1 MAVRR
6 TKKETAKKNNS
17 TVKIPYDYKQAIL
30 AILLIIIAVLVVI
43 SDTKTIFGNFLF
55 TYFNLGFWEYYKF
68 IFSPVLIWLSIASF
82 WKEQI
87 NLNLLRFLWLIIF
100 YISVTSIIWFFISD
114 YNAIFDFSNY
124 WEIYFWAV
132 ATIFIIFSFFILSLV
147 ILFRF
152 SPVDFTKNI
161 VSWAVEFANSR
172 KENREDYKNE
182 YEEENKKTSKKSILD
197 VKRENKHESKLDRK
211 KEEIARMLEELK
223 IEKEKIA
230 DAKKQ
235 SKIDEEEKQLQLRDA
250 PKKIQI
256 EKKVPEKIKSFME
269 KKKNWWDDSELNP
282 EWQSRDE
289 DLSHIE
295 KINEKFE
302 KWELPTLDLLD
313 NKWWDIKYNEAEIK
327 HKELEIQNKLLQ
339 FNVDVNMQG
348 FNVWPT
354 VIQYRLKP
362 SDWVPLKK
370 IINLKQDLTLAL
382 HAKNIR
388 IQAPIP
394 GQWVVGI
401 EVPNPDRQMVW
412 LKELL
417 KSDKFKNPK
426 LKIPLAFGK
435 NVNWEM
441 VVWDLT
447 KMPHMLVAG
456 QTASGKSVWVNAF
469 LLSMLYK
476 FSPSELKL
484 ILIDPKI
491 VELSV
496 YNWIPHL
503 LTPVITKPEKALN
516 SLKWAVAEMLRRYDL
531 ERQVGARNVEEYN
544 EKVDKDKK
552 LPYIVIVL
560 DELADLMMSWD
571 KKEVEWNIARL
582 AQMARAVWMHLIIA
596 TQRPSVNIITWL
608 IKANVPSRV
617 AFTVSSQIDS
627 QTILWKKWAEDLLGY
642 WDMLYFPTWVL
653 EPERVQWVFV
663 ETHEVEA
670 VINKLKLTV
679 DPDML
684 KNLQDDSIVNWK
696 NKTEWSILE
705 NYTWDQEEDPE
716 IIEQAMQVVKEAK
729 KWSTSLIQR
738 KSSLWYWRAAKI
750 LDILEEL
757 WVVWPSNWSKPREV
771 FID

>member
-1 MAVRR
+1 MAIRR
-6 TKKETAKKNNS
+6 TKKTSVKRTTKKREEA
-17 TVKIPYDYKQAIL
+17 VVFPVEYKQWLIAIL
-30 AILLIIIAVLVVI
+30 FLFLAVLAVI
-43 SDTKTIFGNFLF
+43 TDTKSVFWNKLF
-55 TYFNLGFWEYYKF
+55 SILNQGFWEYYKF
-68 IFSPVLIWLSIASF
+68 IFSPVLILLSVFIF
-82 WKEQI
+82 WKEKVKF
-87 NLNLLRFLWLIIF
+87 NLLKFLGLIIF
-100 YISVTSIIWFFISD
+100 YISFTSFFGFISD
-114 YNAIFDFSNY
+114 NYSAIFDFSKY
-124 WEIYFWAV
+124 WNLYFWSW
-132 ATIFIIFSFFILSLV
+132 ATLFIILISFILSLV

-152 SPVDFTKNI
+152 SPVALTKTLVN
-161 VSWAVEFANSR
+161 STSEFINSR
-172 KENREDYKNE
+172 KNDTDDEEF
-182 YEEENKKTSKKSILD
+182 EEEKTWKTRVWITKNNKNISKIDKKKDEI
-197 VKRENKHESKLDRK
+197 SK
-211 KEEIARMLEELK
+211 MLEELK
-223 IEKEKIA
+223 VEKENIKN
-230 DAKKQ
+230 AKKQ
-235 SKIDEEEKQLQLRDA
+235 AEDEKQLKLEDT
-250 PKKIQI
+250 PKKIKI
-256 EKKVPEKIKSFME
+256 EKKVPEKIKNFLE
-269 KKKNWWDDSELNP
+269 KKENPDLEDSKKETSIIQK
-282 EWQSRDE
+282 EFD
-289 DLSHIE
+289 
-295 KINEKFE
+295 
-302 KWELPTLDLLD
+302 KWELPNLDLLD
-313 NKWWDIKYNEAEIK
+313 DKWGEIKYNEAEIK
-327 HKELEIQNKLLQ
+327 HKELEIQDKLLQ
-339 FNVDVNMQG
+339 FNVDVNMKW

-354 VIQYRLKP
+354 VIQYRLQP
-362 SDWVPLKK
+362 NAWVPLKK

-394 GQWVVGI
+394 WQWVVGI
-401 EVPNPDRQMVW
+401 EVPNPNRQMVW

-417 KSDKFKNPK
+417 QSKQFNNKK

-441 VVWDLT
+441 VVGDLT

-531 ERQVGARNVEEYN
+531 ERQVGARNMEEYN
-544 EKVDKDKK
+544 EKVSKDKK
-552 LPYIVIVL
+552 LPYIVIIL
-560 DELADLMMSWD
+560 DELADLMMSGD
-571 KKEVEWNIARL
+571 KKEVEWNITRL
-582 AQMARAVWMHLIIA
+582 AQMARAVWIHLIIA
-596 TQRPSVNIITWL
+596 TQRPSVNIITWV

-627 QTILWKKWAEDLLGY
+627 QTILWKKWAEDLLGM

-670 VINKLKLTV
+670 VIQKLKLTV

-684 KNLQDDSIVNWK
+684 KNMQDDSIVNWK
-696 NKTEWSILE
+696 SKTAWSILE

-716 IIEQAMQVVKEAK
+716 IIEKAMQVVKEAK

-738 KSSLWYWRAAKI
+738 KLSLWYWRAAKI

-757 WVVWPSNWSKPREV
+757 WVVWPANGSKPREV

>member
-1 MAVRR
+1 MTIRKTR
-6 TKKETAKKNNS
+6 KKT
-17 TVKIPYDYKQAIL
+17 TVKKMPWIPYEYKQAIL

-43 SDTKTIFGNFLF
+43 SDTKTIFGNFL
-55 TYFNLGFWEYYKF
+55 YSQFNSCFWEYYKW
-68 IFSPVLIWLSIASF
+68 IFSPVLILLSLFSF

-100 YISVTSIIWFFISD
+100 YISTTSTIWFFVSD
-114 YNAIFDFSNY
+114 YSAIFDFSNY
-124 WEIYFWAV
+124 WELYFWWV
-132 ATIFIIFSFFILSLV
+132 STMFIIFTFFVLSLV
-147 ILFRF
+147 ILFKF
-152 SPVDFTKNI
+152 SPVDFTKN
-161 VSWAVEFANSR
+161 VVTWAVEFANSR
-172 KENREDYKNE
+172 R
-182 YEEENKKTSKKSILD
+182 ENKEEKYENNNEEQKSKKSILE
-197 VKRENKHESKLDRK
+197 VKRENKHESKLDQK
-211 KEEIARMLEELK
+211 KEEIAKMLEELR
-223 IEKEKIA
+223 IEKDKISE
-230 DAKKQ
+230 AKKQ
-235 SKIDEEEKQLQLRDA
+235 TKLDEKKIEEERQLELKDA

-256 EKKVPEKIKSFME
+256 QKKVPEKIKTFME
-269 KKKNWWDDSELNP
+269 NKEENKVGNAGLHSLQEKDEIINQTFE
-282 EWQSRDE
+282 EWE
-289 DLSHIE
+289 I
-295 KINEKFE
+295 
-302 KWELPTLDLLD
+302 PPLDLLD
-313 NKWWDIKYNEAEIK
+313 NKWGEIKYNEAEIK
-327 HKELEIQNKLLQ
+327 HKELEIQEKLLQ
-339 FNVDVNMQG
+339 FKVDVNMEG

-417 KSDKFKNPK
+417 KSPEFNNPK

-435 NVNWEM
+435 NVNGEM

-456 QTASGKSVWVNAF
+456 QTASGKSVWVNGF

-516 SLKWAVAEMLRRYDL
+516 SLKWCVAEMLRRYDL
-531 ERQVGARNVEEYN
+531 ERQVWARNVEEYN

-571 KKEVEWNIARL
+571 KKEVEWNITRI

-596 TQRPSVNIITWL
+596 TQRPSVNIITWV

-627 QTILWKKWAEDLLGY
+627 QTILWKKWAEDLLWM

-653 EPERVQWVFV
+653 EAERVQWVFV

-684 KNLQDDSIVNWK
+684 KNLQDDWIVNWRS
-696 NKTEWSILE
+696 KTEWSILE
-705 NYTWDQEEDPE
+705 NYTWNQDEEPE
-716 IIEQAMQVVKEAK
+716 IIEQAMQIVKEAK
-729 KWSTSLIQR
+729 KGSTSLIQR
-738 KSSLWYWRAAKI
+738 KLSLWYWRAAKI

>member
-1 MAVRR
+1 MVIRKTKR
-6 TKKETAKKNNS
+6 TTTRKSTKKADETA
-17 TVKIPYDYKQAIL
+17 VFPVEYKQG
-30 AILLIIIAVLVVI
+30 IIAVLFLLLAVLAI
-43 SDTKTIFGNFLF
+43 ITDTKSVFWNKLFSVLNQGFG
-55 TYFNLGFWEYYKF
+55 EYYKF
-68 IFSPVLIWLSIASF
+68 IFSPVLILLSVFIF
-82 WKEQI
+82 WKEKVRF
-87 NLNLLRFLWLIIF
+87 NLLKFLGLIIF
-100 YISVTSIIWFFISD
+100 YISFTSFFGFFISN
-114 YNAIFDFSNY
+114 YSAIFNFSNY
-124 WEIYFWAV
+124 WNTYFGSW
-132 ATIFIIFSFFILSLV
+132 ATIFIILISFILSLV

-152 SPVDFTKNI
+152 SPVALTKTLVSSTSDFI
-161 VSWAVEFANSR
+161 NSR
-172 KENREDYKNE
+172 KLDEDDDYI
-182 YEEENKKTSKKSILD
+182 EEESSKKTLSIKRWTKS
-197 VKRENKHESKLDRK
+197 ESKIDK
-211 KEEIARMLEELK
+211 KKDEIAKMLEELK
-223 IEKEKIA
+223 AEKEEIKIA
-230 DAKKQ
+230 KK
-235 SKIDEEEKQLQLRDA
+235 KKEDEKQLKLEDA
-250 PKKIQI
+250 PKKINI
-256 EKKVPEKIKSFME
+256 EKKVPPKIKQFLD
-269 KKKNWWDDSELNP
+269 KKENP
-282 EWQSRDE
+282 EKENND
-289 DLSHIE
+289 
-295 KINEKFE
+295 KIKEVEIIRKWFE
-302 KWELPTLDLLD
+302 KWEFPSLDLLD
-313 NKWWDIKYNEAEIK
+313 DKWGEIKYNEAEIK
-327 HKELEIQNKLLQ
+327 HKELEIQQKLLQ
-339 FNVDVNMQG
+339 FNVDVTMEW
-348 FNVWPT
+348 FNVGPT

-362 SDWVPLKK
+362 NAWVPLKK
-370 IINLKQDLTLAL
+370 IVNLKNDLTLAL

-401 EVPNPDRQMVW
+401 EVPNPDRQMVG
-412 LKELL
+412 LKELI
-417 KSDKFKNPK
+417 KSKEFNNPK

-435 NVNWEM
+435 NVNGEM
-441 VVWDLT
+441 VVGDLT

-516 SLKWAVAEMLRRYDL
+516 SLKWCVAEMLRRYDL
-531 ERQVGARNVEEYN
+531 ERQVWARNVEEYN
-544 EKVDKDKK
+544 DKVSKDKK

-560 DELADLMMSWD
+560 DELADLMMSGD
-571 KKEVEWNIARL
+571 KKEVEWNITRI
-582 AQMARAVWMHLIIA
+582 AQMSRAVWMHLIIA
-596 TQRPSVNIITWL
+596 TQRPSVNIITWV

-627 QTILWKKWAEDLLGY
+627 QTILWKKWAEDLLWM

-670 VINKLKLTV
+670 VINKLKLTI

-684 KNLQDDSIVNWK
+684 NNLQDDAIINWK
-696 NKTEWSILE
+696 NKTAGSILE

-716 IIEQAMQVVKEAK
+716 IIEQAMQIVKEAK

-738 KSSLWYWRAAKI
+738 KLSLGYWRAAKI

-757 WVVWPSNWSKPREV
+757 WVVWPPNGSKPREV

>member
-6 TKKETAKKNNS
+6 TKKTTTKKTVVNS
-17 TVKIPYDYKQAIL
+17 KIPDEYKQAII
-30 AILLIIIAVLVVI
+30 AILLIIIAVLAVI
-43 SDTKTIFGNFLF
+43 SDTKTIFGNFI
-55 TYFNLGFWEYYKF
+55 YSKFNLAFWEYYKW
-68 IFSPVLIWLSIASF
+68 IFSPVIILLSLFSF
-82 WKEQI
+82 WKEEI
-87 NLNLLRFLWLIIF
+87 RLNLLRFLGLLLF
-100 YISVTSIIWFFISD
+100 YISITSSIWFFKED
-114 YNAIFDFSNY
+114 YLAIFNFSEY
-124 WEIYFWAV
+124 GELYFWAT
-132 ATIFIIFSFFILSLV
+132 ATIFIIFSNFILSLV

-152 SPVDFTKNI
+152 SPINFTKEI
-161 VSWAVEFANSR
+161 VWKAVEIANS
-172 KENREDYKNE
+172 KKDCIIWEF
-182 YEEENKKTSKKSILD
+182 EEENISKKNIIGA
-197 VKRENKHESKLDRK
+197 KRENKHESKLDKK
-211 KEEIARMLEELK
+211 KEEISKMLEELK
-223 IEKEKIA
+223 QEKENINN
-230 DAKKQ
+230 AKKQ
-235 SKIDEEEKQLQLRDA
+235 AEEEKQMKLEDM

-256 EKKVPEKIKSFME
+256 EKKVPEKIKKFLD
-269 KKKNWWDDSELNP
+269 KK
-282 EWQSRDE
+282 EWSKTVGSAGLQTLQEE
-289 DLSHIE
+289 DE
-295 KINEKFE
+295 KINQTFE
-302 KWELPTLDLLD
+302 KWEHPPLDLLD
-313 NKWWDIKYNEAEIK
+313 DKWGEIKYNEAEIK
-327 HKELEIQNKLLQ
+327 HKELEIQEKLLQ
-339 FNVDVNMQG
+339 FKVDVNMEG

-362 SDWVPLKK
+362 SEWVALKK

-394 GQWVVGI
+394 GQGVVGI
-401 EVPNPDRQMVW
+401 EVPNPDRQNVW
-412 LKELL
+412 LKEVLQ
-417 KSDKFKNPK
+417 SPEFNNPK

-435 NVNWEM
+435 NVNGEM
-441 VVWDLT
+441 VVGDLT

-456 QTASGKSVWVNAF
+456 QTASGKSVWVNGF

-516 SLKWAVAEMLRRYDL
+516 SLKWCVAEMLRRYDL

-544 EKVDKDKK
+544 DKVDKDKK
-552 LPYIVIVL
+552 LPYIVIIL
-560 DELADLMMSWD
+560 DELADLMMSGD
-571 KKEVEWNIARL
+571 KKEVEWNITRI

-596 TQRPSVNIITWL
+596 TQRPSVNIITWV

-670 VINKLKLTV
+670 VINKLKLTI

-696 NKTEWSILE
+696 SKTEWSILE
-705 NYTWDQEEDPE
+705 NYTWDQDEEPE
-716 IIEQAMQVVKEAK
+716 IIEQAMQIVKEAK

-738 KSSLWYWRAAKI
+738 KLSLWYWRAAKI

-757 WVVWPSNWSKPREV
+757 WVVWPPNGSKPREV

>member
-1 MAVRR
+1 MTIKRIKKTTTRKKAN
-6 TKKETAKKNNS
+6 KKEDLAVFPTE
-17 TVKIPYDYKQAIL
+17 YKQGMIAIL
-30 AILLIIIAVLVVI
+30 FLFLAVLAVI
-43 SDTKTIFGNFLF
+43 TDTKSVFWNKLF
-55 TYFNLGFWEYYKF
+55 SILNQWFWEYYKI
-68 IFSPVLIWLSIASF
+68 IFSPVLILLSVFIF
-82 WKEQI
+82 WKEKVKF
-87 NLNLLRFLWLIIF
+87 NLLKFLGLIVF
-100 YISVTSIIWFFISD
+100 YISFTSFFWFIIND
-114 YNAIFDFSNY
+114 YLAIFDFSKY
-124 WEIYFWAV
+124 WNLYFGEL
-132 ATIFIIFSFFILSLV
+132 ATIFIIIISFILSLV

-152 SPVDFTKNI
+152 SPVAFTKNI
-161 VSWAVEFANSR
+161 VHSTTEFINSR
-172 KENREDYKNE
+172 KSEYNEEDE
-182 YEEENKKTSKKSILD
+182 YEEEKSNKSKLEITRWNKSI
-197 VKRENKHESKLDRK
+197 SKIDK
-211 KEEIARMLEELK
+211 KKDEIANMLKELK
-223 IEKEKIA
+223 IEKENIKNAKKIA
-230 DAKKQ
+230 
-235 SKIDEEEKQLQLRDA
+235 EEEKQLSLKDA
-250 PKKIQI
+250 PKKIKI
-256 EKKVPEKIKSFME
+256 EKKVPPKIKEFLE
-269 KKKNWWDDSELNP
+269 KKENWDSWEKEVLIKHKGFDK
-282 EWQSRDE
+282 WQLP
-289 DLSHIE
+289 DLE
-295 KINEKFE
+295 
-302 KWELPTLDLLD
+302 LLD
-313 NKWWDIKYNEAEIK
+313 DKWGEIKYNEAEIK
-327 HKELEIQNKLLQ
+327 HKELEIQEKLLQ
-339 FNVDVNMQG
+339 FNVDVNMEW
-348 FNVWPT
+348 FNVGPT

-362 SDWVPLKK
+362 NAWVPLKK
-370 IINLKQDLTLAL
+370 IINLKNDLTLAL

-401 EVPNPDRQMVW
+401 EVPNPDRQMVG

-417 KSDKFKNPK
+417 KSKKFNDPK

-435 NVNWEM
+435 NVNGEM
-441 VVWDLT
+441 VVGDLT

-516 SLKWAVAEMLRRYDL
+516 SLKWCVAEMLRRYDL
-531 ERQVGARNVEEYN
+531 ERQVWARNMEEYN

-552 LPYIVIVL
+552 LPYIVIIL
-560 DELADLMMSWD
+560 DELADLMMSGD
-571 KKEVEWNIARL
+571 KKEVEWNITRI

-596 TQRPSVNIITWL
+596 TQRPSVNIITWV

-670 VINKLKLTV
+670 VINKLKLTI

-684 KNLQDDSIVNWK
+684 KNMQDDSIVDWK
-696 NKTEWSILE
+696 SKTAGSILE
-705 NYTWDQEEDPE
+705 NYSWDQEEEPE
-716 IIEQAMQVVKEAK
+716 IIEQAMQIVKEAK

-738 KSSLWYWRAAKI
+738 KLSLWYWRAAKI

-757 WVVWPSNWSKPREV
+757 WVVWPPNGSKPREV

>member
-1 MAVRR
+1 MAIRKTR
-6 TKKETAKKNNS
+6 KKVKK
-17 TVKIPYDYKQAIL
+17 TTQIPSEYKQAMI
-30 AILLIIIAVLVVI
+30 AILLIIIWVLVVI
-43 SDTKTIFGNFLF
+43 SDNDTIFWRFLS
-55 TYFNLGFWEYYKF
+55 THFNSAFGEYYKF
-68 IFSPVLIWLSIASF
+68 IFSPVLIWISVASF
-82 WKEQI
+82 WKDEI
-87 NLNLLRFLWLIIF
+87 KLNFLRFLGLIIF
-100 YISVTSIIWFFISD
+100 YISITSLIWFFISN
-114 YNAIFDFSNY
+114 YNAIFDFSTY
-124 WEIYFWAV
+124 WEMYFWGV
-132 ATIFIIFSFFILSLV
+132 ATIFIIFSIFILSLV

-161 VSWAVEFANSR
+161 VAWAVELANSR
-172 KENREDYKNE
+172 REERGE
-182 YEEENKKTSKKSILD
+182 YLEENEWNKKSKKSIFEA
-197 VKRENKHESKLDRK
+197 KRESKSESKLDRK
-211 KEEIARMLEELK
+211 KEEIAKMLEELK
-223 IEKEKIA
+223 IEKDKIA
-230 DAKKQ
+230 EERRQVKLNEKK
-235 SKIDEEEKQLQLRDA
+235 EEEERQLQLKDA

-256 EKKVPEKIKSFME
+256 QKKVPEKLKKFME
-269 KKKNWWDDSELNP
+269 SKEGKLNEESGHP
-282 EWQSRDE
+282 QGEPLQEQD
-289 DLSHIE
+289 E
-295 KINEKFE
+295 KINQTFE
-302 KWELPTLDLLD
+302 EWKNPDLDLLD
-313 NKWWDIKYNEAEIK
+313 DKWGEIKYNEAEIK
-327 HKELEIQNKLLQ
+327 HKELEIQDKLLQ
-339 FNVDVNMQG
+339 FKVDVSMEG

-370 IINLKQDLTLAL
+370 IVNLKQDLTLAL

-401 EVPNPDRQMVW
+401 EVPNPDRQNVW
-412 LKELL
+412 LKEVL
-417 KSDKFKNPK
+417 KSKEFNNPK

-435 NVNWEM
+435 NVNGEM

-456 QTASGKSVWVNAF
+456 QTASGKSVWVNGF

-531 ERQVGARNVEEYN
+531 ERQVWARNVEEYN

-552 LPYIVIVL
+552 LPYIVIIL
-560 DELADLMMSWD
+560 DELADLMMSGD
-571 KKEVEWNIARL
+571 KKEVEWNITRI

-596 TQRPSVNIITWL
+596 TQRPSVNIITWV

-670 VINKLKLTV
+670 VINQLKLTI

-696 NKTEWSILE
+696 SKTEWSILE
-705 NYTWDQEEDPE
+705 NYSWDQDEEPE
-716 IIEQAMQVVKEAK
+716 IIEQAMQIVKEAK
-729 KWSTSLIQR
+729 KGSTSLIQR
-738 KSSLWYWRAAKI
+738 KLSLWYWRAAKI

-757 WVVWPSNWSKPREV
+757 WVVWPPNGSKPREV

>member
-1 MAVRR
+1 MAIRK
-6 TKKETAKKNNS
+6 TKK
-17 TVKIPYDYKQAIL
+17 TVKKTVQIPHEYKQAIL
-30 AILLIIIAVLVVI
+30 AILFIIIAVLVVI
-43 SDTKTIFGNFLF
+43 SDTKTIFGNFLYA
-55 TYFNLGFWEYYKF
+55 YFNSGFWEYYKF
-68 IFSPVLIWLSIASF
+68 IFSPVLIWLSVASF
-82 WKEQI
+82 WKDEI
-87 NLNLLRFLWLIIF
+87 KLNLLRFLWLIIF
-100 YISVTSIIWFFISD
+100 YISVTSWIWFFISN

-124 WEIYFWAV
+124 GELYFGAT
-132 ATIFIIFSFFILSLV
+132 ATIFIIFSIFILSLV

-161 VSWAVEFANSR
+161 VTWAVEFANSR
-172 KENREDYKNE
+172 KNNSEEY
-182 YEEENKKTSKKSILD
+182 YEEENKPSKKNILK
-197 VKRENKHESKLDRK
+197 VRRETKSESKLDKK
-211 KEEIARMLEELK
+211 KEEIAKMLEELK
-223 IEKEKIA
+223 IEKDKIA
-230 DAKKQ
+230 EDRKQDKLEKKQ
-235 SKIDEEEKQLQLRDA
+235 LEEEKQLQLKDA

-256 EKKVPEKIKSFME
+256 EKKVPEKLKKFMDNKE
-269 KKKNWWDDSELNP
+269 GKTENDSESSS
-282 EWQSRDE
+282 EWQKSLLEQD
-289 DLSHIE
+289 E
-295 KINEKFE
+295 KINEIFE
-302 KWELPTLDLLD
+302 KWQLPDLDLLD
-313 NKWWDIKYNEAEIK
+313 DKWGEIKYNEAEIK
-327 HKELEIQNKLLQ
+327 HKELEIQDKLLQ
-339 FNVDVNMQG
+339 FKVDVNMEG

-394 GQWVVGI
+394 GQGVVGI
-401 EVPNPDRQMVW
+401 EVPNPDRQNVW
-412 LKELL
+412 LKEVL
-417 KSDKFKNPK
+417 KSKEFNNPK

-435 NVNWEM
+435 NVNGEM

-456 QTASGKSVWVNAF
+456 QTASGKSVWVNGF

-516 SLKWAVAEMLRRYDL
+516 SLKWCVAEMLRRYDL
-531 ERQVGARNVEEYN
+531 ERQVWARNMEEYN

-552 LPYIVIVL
+552 LPYIVIIL
-560 DELADLMMSWD
+560 DELADLMMSGD
-571 KKEVEWNIARL
+571 KKEVEWNITRI

-596 TQRPSVNIITWL
+596 TQRPSVNIITWV

-670 VINKLKLTV
+670 VINKLKLTI

-684 KNLQDDSIVNWK
+684 KNMQDDSIVDWK
-696 NKTEWSILE
+696 SKTAGSILE
-705 NYTWDQEEDPE
+705 NYSWDQEEEPE
-716 IIEQAMQVVKEAK
+716 IIEQAMQIVKEAK

-738 KSSLWYWRAAKI
+738 KLSLWYWRAAKI

-757 WVVWPSNWSKPREV
+757 WVVWPPNGSKPREV

>member
-1 MAVRR
+1 MAIRK
-6 TKKETAKKNNS
+6 TKK
-17 TVKIPYDYKQAIL
+17 TVKKHTQIPSEYKQAMI
-30 AILLIIIAVLVVI
+30 AILLIIIWVLVVI
-43 SDTKTIFGNFLF
+43 SDTKTIFGNFL
-55 TYFNLGFWEYYKF
+55 YSHFNFAFWEYYKF

-82 WKEQI
+82 WKEEISI
-87 NLNLLRFLWLIIF
+87 NLMRFLGLIIF
-100 YISVTSIIWFFISD
+100 YISVTSWIWFFVSD
-114 YNAIFDFSNY
+114 YKAVFNLFQY
-124 WEIYFWAV
+124 WNEYFWTI
-132 ATIFIIFSFFILSLV
+132 ATIFIIFNVFIFSLV

-152 SPVDFTKNI
+152 SPINFTKNI
-161 VSWAVEFANSR
+161 VNWAVEFANS
-172 KENREDYKNE
+172 KKNNIEEYYK
-182 YEEENKKTSKKSILD
+182 EEENEEKNKTSKKSILEI
-197 VKRENKHESKLDRK
+197 KRENKSETKLDRK
-211 KEEIARMLEELK
+211 KEEIAQMLKELK
-223 IEKEKIA
+223 QEKENIKNV
-230 DAKKQ
+230 KKEANN
-235 SKIDEEEKQLQLRDA
+235 KNQLQLKDT

-256 EKKVPEKIKSFME
+256 EKKIPIKIKNFME
-269 KKKNWWDDSELNP
+269 KTNKNQEEPIINKEFKKWKFP
-282 EWQSRDE
+282 E
-289 DLSHIE
+289 
-295 KINEKFE
+295 
-302 KWELPTLDLLD
+302 LDLLD
-313 NKWWDIKYNEAEIK
+313 NKWWEIRYNEVEIK
-327 HKELEIQNKLLQ
+327 QKELEIQEKLLQ
-339 FNVDVNMQG
+339 FNVDVTMEW

-362 SDWVPLKK
+362 SAWVSLKK

-394 GQWVVGI
+394 WQWVVGI

-417 KSDKFKNPK
+417 KSKEFNNPK
-426 LKIPLAFGK
+426 IKIPLAFGK
-435 NVNWEM
+435 NVNGEM
-441 VVWDLT
+441 VIWDLT

-516 SLKWAVAEMLRRYDL
+516 SLKWCVAEMLRRYDL
-531 ERQVGARNVEEYN
+531 ERQVWARNLDEYN
-544 EKVDKDKK
+544 EKVSKDKK

-560 DELADLMMSWD
+560 DELADLMMSGD
-571 KKEVEWNIARL
+571 KKEVEGNITRI

-596 TQRPSVNIITWL
+596 TQRPSVNIITWV

-627 QTILWKKWAEDLLGY
+627 QTILWRKWAEDLLGY
-642 WDMLYFPTWVL
+642 WDMLYFPTGVL

-670 VINKLKLTV
+670 VINKLKLTI

-684 KNLQDDSIVNWK
+684 NNLQDDAIVNGK
-696 NKTEWSILE
+696 NKTAGSILE
-705 NYTWDQEEDPE
+705 NYSWEQEEDPE
-716 IIEQAMQVVKEAK
+716 IIEKAMQVVKEAK

-738 KSSLWYWRAAKI
+738 KLSLWYWRAAKI

-757 WVVWPSNWSKPREV
+757 WVVWPANGSKPREV